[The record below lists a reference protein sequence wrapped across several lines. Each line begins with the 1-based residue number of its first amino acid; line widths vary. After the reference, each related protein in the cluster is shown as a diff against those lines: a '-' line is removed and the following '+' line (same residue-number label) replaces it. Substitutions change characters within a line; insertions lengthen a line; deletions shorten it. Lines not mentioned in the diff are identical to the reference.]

1 MSKVVYLMGAGAS
14 YGTRI
19 RGAITSGIPIVS
31 EIPSEL
37 SVWAKEIL
45 LYNWGDH
52 ASYKPKDDTFE
63 VDLNMAQKK
72 LSDDLKWL
80 AIESKRHA
88 TIDTFAK
95 KLFLTKDTH
104 NYNRLKNA
112 LSSFFMIEQI
122 VHKADMRYDAFLAN
136 ILTDN
141 CKIPDDITI
150 ITWNY
155 DNQFEIAL
163 KTYLPGLTN
172 MQYSP
177 ICLSWYDSSDLNVRY
192 KIFKINGSATFSD
205 DKPVSRF
212 CKADEQ
218 NMSNADLRKDIL
230 WYFGNGN
237 LMSDLCFAWDNNVTG
252 YFYNTVAKEVEDAIT
267 LVVVGYTFPYF
278 NRVTDRKIFS
288 MMKSLRNIII
298 QDPNAESIVQN
309 VQSVFPDY
317 NAMKGISIQPEK
329 HVESFII
336 PREL

>member
-1 MSKVVYLMGAGAS
+1 
-14 YGTRI
+14 
-19 RGAITSGIPIVS
+19 
-31 EIPSEL
+31 
-37 SVWAKEIL
+37 
-45 LYNWGDH
+45 
-52 ASYKPKDDTFE
+52 
-63 VDLNMAQKK
+63 MAQKK

-288 MMKSLRNIII
+288 MMKSLSNIII